1 MTSNLPKREN
11 GYKAPS
17 PMNLSREVWDGT
29 MGDIDGR
36 LNVLETQF
44 TDFETVKQ
52 EFETQALTLMSE
64 TITTEFEARRADLV
78 QLDTDIDGLRGEAEA
93 FVADAEAVLVD
104 IAERL
109 DPADLMGDVTLDM
122 ILTARSGMINP
133 ALNFSRATSGTYFDA
148 QGVLRTALA
157 DEPRFDHDPIT
168 GECRGL
174 LIEGQS
180 TNLALWSE
188 DFSNGVW
195 LKIGTSISASTV
207 VAPDGAFASK
217 LAESSASSE
226 HYIEQSHSAING
238 KNCHT
243 IKAKAG
249 ERSLLYLRPVHVGE
263 SGSTTSATFNLATG
277 ELTATA
283 GALLDSASI
292 VALGDGW
299 YQCSISVETTG
310 VATTNRVRVH
320 VLNDDG
326 QLSYQGD
333 GTSGLYIWGAQL
345 EAQSFP
351 SSYIKTE
358 ATAVTRAADNY
369 QISDLGWYDQRGG
382 TIYCEFDLSDL
393 APSGTNAV
401 LHLGNSANDKRI
413 AMRQGDVIRGADLF
427 IQDQAVVKCDSPSFG
442 IPLTTKNK
450 VAIRFADGDF
460 ALSINGAVITAPAL
474 GDGKIPTGLE
484 FLKPLSGCSGHIKRM
499 IYSRTRVPNATLEAI
514 TS

>member
-11 GYKAPS
+11 GYRAPS

-78 QLDTDIDGLRGEAEA
+78 QLDTDINGLRGEAEA

-133 ALNFSRATSGTYFDA
+133 ALNFSRASSGTYFDA
-148 QGVLRTALA
+148 QGVLQTALA
-157 DEPRFDHDPIT
+157 DEPRFNHDPVT
-168 GECRGL
+168 GVCRGL

-180 TNLALWSE
+180 TNLLTWSE
-188 DFSNGVW
+188 ALNNVAW
-195 LKIGTSISASTV
+195 AKVRCSISANAAI
-207 VAPDGAFASK
+207 APDGTNTADK
-217 LAESSASSE
+217 LVENTDANSHYPQAPDCNVSPNTDYVVSAYLKSAERSILRLRLASSSNGFLSNIAIDIGNE
-226 HYIEQSHSAING
+226 TVTGVSA
-238 KNCHT
+238 
-243 IKAKAG
+243 A
-249 ERSLLYLRPVHVGE
+249 SLENVG
-263 SGSTTSATFNLATG
+263 G
-277 ELTATA
+277 
-283 GALLDSASI
+283 
-292 VALGDGW
+292 GW
-299 YQCSISVETTG
+299 YRVQLPFTTRIGETSIQIQFILRDGTG
-310 VATTNRVRVH
+310 NELYA
-320 VLNDDG
+320 
-326 QLSYQGD
+326 GD

-345 EAQSFP
+345 ETGSHA

-382 TIYCEFDLSDL
+382 TVYCEFDLSDL
-393 APSGTNAV
+393 APSGTTAV
-401 LHLGNSANDKRI
+401 LRLDNNANNKRI
-413 AMRQGDVIRGADLF
+413 VLRQGDVIGGADLL
-427 IQDQAVVKCDSPSFG
+427 IQEQSVVKCDSPSLG

-484 FLKPLSGCSGHIKRM
+484 FLRMLQGCNGHIKRL
-499 IYSRTRVPNATLEAI
+499 IYSKTRVPNATLEAI